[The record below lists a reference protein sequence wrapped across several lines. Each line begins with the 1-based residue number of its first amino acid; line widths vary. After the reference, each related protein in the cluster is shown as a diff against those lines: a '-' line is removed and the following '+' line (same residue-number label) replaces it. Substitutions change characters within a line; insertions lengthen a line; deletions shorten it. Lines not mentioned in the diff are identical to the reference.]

1 MLIPAIILI
10 TAALAFYSIGVWAE
24 HVQRVLRWWHAGLF
38 GLGLA
43 CDASGT
49 FLMSKIAASGEV
61 QAVGVA
67 AGLNTVMAIT
77 GAAALALMV
86 FHLIWALIVL
96 IRNRE
101 AEKKRFHKFSLVVW
115 ALWLIPYFTGAIG
128 ANMG

>member
-24 HVQRVLRWWHAGLF
+24 HVQRVLKWWHAGLF

-43 CDASGT
+43 CDAGGT

-77 GAAALALMV
+77 GAVALALMV
-86 FHLIWALIVL
+86 LHLIWALMVL